1 MIVEL
6 AAFLNLSEM
15 VAEHLVYTLGA
26 LVVFVALRLIT
37 SMIIRRNVQDEKR
50 SYNLRKTFTYVY
62 SGLFLFSLGSI
73 WLNGMDSI
81 GTFLGLTSAGLAIAL
96 HDTIANLAGFFFIE
110 ARKPFRVGERVEIN
124 GVQGDVIDVRLFQFS
139 IVEVGNWVDADQSTG
154 RIIHVP
160 NSHVLKY
167 PTANSHVGFEYIWNE
182 IPVLITF
189 ESDWRRAKE
198 LMLAIAGE
206 QAESLSTG
214 AQNQIRRAARKYL
227 IVAGKLT
234 PIVYTSVKDS
244 GVMLTIRYLVN
255 PRMRRGTEQKIW
267 EEILTA
273 FQAEPQ
279 IDLAYPTIRYFT
291 PGNVPPPA

>member
-1 MIVEL
+1 MVSKL
-6 AAFLNLSEM
+6 ADLLSLSEKS
-15 VAEHLVYTLGA
+15 VENLIYTLSTIII
-26 LVVFVALRLIT
+26 FIIIRIIT
-37 SMIIRRNVQDEKR
+37 NMIIRRNVKDEKR

-62 SGLFLFSLGSI
+62 SALLIYSI
-73 WLNGMDSI
+73 CSVWLNGMQSI
-81 GTFLGLTSAGLAIAL
+81 GTFLGLASAGLAIAL
-96 HDTIANLAGFFFIE
+96 HDTIGNLAGFIFIE
-110 ARKPFRVGERVEIN
+110 TRKPFRVGDRIEIN
-124 GVQGDVIDVRLFQFS
+124 GHQGDVIDIRLFQFS
-139 IVEVGNWVDADQSTG
+139 VVEIGNWVDSDQSTG

-160 NSHVLKY
+160 NNLVLKY

-189 ESDWRRAKE
+189 ESNWKRAKE
-198 LMLAIAGE
+198 IMLDIAQE
-206 QAESLSTG
+206 QAESLSAG

-244 GVMLTIRYLVN
+244 GIMLTIRYLVN

-273 FQAEPQ
+273 FEKESK
-279 IDLAYPTIRYFT
+279 IDLAYPTIRYF
-291 PGNVPPPA
+291 NQEIS